1 MNKKNIS
8 LLILSILI
16 ALFISEIVLNV
27 IKWEPSKKQDGYLQ
41 FGYNTGIPIWD
52 EDGVLEEGMPVK
64 IRLFQPDKD
73 LFWRPV
79 PNTYFTNSAGFRGKI
94 EFNIDKRKN
103 TKRIVIIGDSC
114 SFLGRKLYADF
125 LKESLEKQ
133 DKVNKY
139 EIINASVPGYTSY
152 QGRKKLTS
160 LLKYDPDYVCIY
172 FGWNDHWTVPSGF
185 SDKFHSSLESG
196 LKLANL
202 INLSIHKIKKEKNV
216 RVPIAAYRKN
226 ILEIVGVLSE
236 EKITPILIT
245 APSGFQKGKMPS
257 WGFDFFKKFYN
268 MNDKE
273 IMKIPET
280 HESYANVLTDISK
293 TKKVIL
299 VDALKTFNESKSP
312 WHQYFRNDLIH
323 LKEKGHKLLADE
335 IFLQM
340 KKYNDVINT
349 NKSNGVL

>member
-1 MNKKNIS
+1 MNKKNIP

-16 ALFISEIVLNV
+16 AVFMSEMILNL

-41 FGYNTGIPIWD
+41 FGYNTGIPLWD
-52 EDGVLEEGMPVK
+52 EDGILEEGMPVK

-79 PNTYFTNSAGFRGKI
+79 PNTSFTNSAGFRGKVEFSI
-94 EFNIDKRKN
+94 EKRKN
-103 TKRIVIIGDSC
+103 TKRIVILGDSC
-114 SFLGRKLYADF
+114 SFLGKKLYADF

-133 DKVNKY
+133 DKVNEY

-152 QGRKKLTS
+152 QGRKNLTS

-196 LKLANL
+196 LKFINL
-202 INLSIHKIKKEKNV
+202 IKLSIHKIKKEKNV

-226 ILEIVGVLSE
+226 ISEIVAVLTE
-236 EKITPILIT
+236 RNITPILIT
-245 APSGFQKGKMPS
+245 APSGFQKGKMPL
-257 WGFDFFKKFYN
+257 WVFDFFKKFYH

-280 HESYANVLTDISK
+280 HENYADVLIDISK
-293 TKKVIL
+293 TKKVII
-299 VDALKTFNESKSP
+299 VDALEVFKNPKDP
-312 WHQYFRNDLIH
+312 WHKYFRNDLIH

-335 IFLQM
+335 ILLKI
-340 KKYNDVINT
+340 KKYNDTINT
-349 NKSNGVL
+349 NNSNNIL